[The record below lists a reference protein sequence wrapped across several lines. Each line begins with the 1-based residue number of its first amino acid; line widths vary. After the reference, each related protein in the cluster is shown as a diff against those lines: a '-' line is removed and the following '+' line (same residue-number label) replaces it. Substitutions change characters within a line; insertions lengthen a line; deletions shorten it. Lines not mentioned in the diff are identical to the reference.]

1 MGILDKVKGQ
11 AAAAA
16 SAAREAAQKG
26 QSKVDEFQARR
37 GADQTLRKLGL
48 AVYLNQAGRGSATYE
63 QDITGLFETLAQ
75 YEGEHGPLVAE

>member
-16 SAAREAAQKG
+16 SVARDAAQKG

-37 GADQTLRKLGL
+37 GADQTLRQLGL
-48 AVYLNQAGRGSATYE
+48 AFYLNQAGRGSATYE
-63 QDITGLFETLAQ
+63 QDVAGMVESLAQ
-75 YEGEHGPLVAE
+75 YEGEHGPLTAD